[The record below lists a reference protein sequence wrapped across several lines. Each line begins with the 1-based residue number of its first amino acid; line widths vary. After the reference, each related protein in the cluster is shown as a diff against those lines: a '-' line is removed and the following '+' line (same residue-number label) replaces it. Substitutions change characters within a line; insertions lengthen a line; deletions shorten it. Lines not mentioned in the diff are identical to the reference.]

1 MATAQY
7 QDDGGPMG
15 FDEEDEGGGGMGFV
29 DATEVRN
36 ARTIPSDSCVEFDRE
51 RERGN
56 AQRTVGPTS
65 LGGARDH
72 CSPFCL
78 GSICFLHSPPNMS
91 FTEAVLHLCL

>member
-51 RERGN
+51 RERMHPRWTTNGWTDF
-56 AQRTVGPTS
+56 AGWRS
-65 LGGARDH
+65 
-72 CSPFCL
+72 
-78 GSICFLHSPPNMS
+78 
-91 FTEAVLHLCL
+91 

>member
-36 ARTIPSDSCVEFDRE
+36 AHTTPSDSCVEFDRE
-51 RERGN
+51 RGRECTLVGQDNERTLD
-56 AQRTVGPTS
+56 RLRWVS
-65 LGGARDH
+65 L
-72 CSPFCL
+72 
-78 GSICFLHSPPNMS
+78 
-91 FTEAVLHLCL
+91 